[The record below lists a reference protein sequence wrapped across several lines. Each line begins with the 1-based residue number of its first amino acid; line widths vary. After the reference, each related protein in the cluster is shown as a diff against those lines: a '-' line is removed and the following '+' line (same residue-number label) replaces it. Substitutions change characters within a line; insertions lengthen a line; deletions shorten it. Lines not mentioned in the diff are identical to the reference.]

1 MSETILVTGAAGGN
15 QGATG
20 HRILHLLVERGF
32 KVRALVHKID
42 DRSQR
47 LEKLGVEVV
56 PGDLLDRQSVGKAL
70 RGIKRAYFTY
80 PVADGLM
87 EATAIFAAAAREA
100 KTEMVVNMSQF
111 QSNFNAPTL
120 RNLQH
125 RLADQIFDWADVG
138 ALHLNAPPFYE
149 NVRALITRTVT
160 DQDTIY
166 LPWGKGDAVFPLIGA
181 EDVSRVAAALLAAHD
196 LPAQTR
202 YALVGQVLTVAEIVD
217 TLSRVLNQPIRY
229 VEITDD
235 QWKKAMEERINRHAL
250 DHLSNLWRFFRT
262 SGIRKGE
269 QGFQVS
275 SIIEKLTGQRPQTLD
290 EFFRLNA
297 DSFGGIRQPV

>member
-1 MSETILVTGAAGGN
+1 MQMSDTILVTGAAGGN

-20 HRILHLLVERGF
+20 HTILHLLIKRGF

-42 DRSQR
+42 ERSRR
-47 LEKLGVEVV
+47 LENLEVEVL
-56 PGDLLDRQSVGKAL
+56 PGDLLDIDSVSKAL

-80 PVADGLM
+80 PVDDGLL

-100 KTEMVVNMSQF
+100 QTEMVVNMSQF
-111 QSNFNAPTL
+111 QSTSNAPTL

-160 DQDTIY
+160 DQNTIY
-166 LPWGKGDAVFPLIGA
+166 LPWGQGDAVFPLIAA
-181 EDVSRVAAALLAAHD
+181 EDVSRVAATLLAAND

-202 YALVGQVLTVAEIVD
+202 YPLVGEVPTVAEIVA
-217 TLSRVLNQPIRY
+217 TLSSVLNRPIRY

-235 QWKKAMEERINRHAL
+235 QWKKATEERINRHAL
-250 DHLSNLWRFFRT
+250 DHLSNLWRFFRN

-269 QGFQVS
+269 QGFEVS
-275 SIIEKLTGQRPQTLD
+275 NIIEQLTGQRPQTLE

-297 DSFGGIRQPV
+297 DSFGGIRS

>member
-20 HRILHLLVERGF
+20 HRILQLLVERGC

-42 DRSQR
+42 ERSQR
-47 LEKLGVEVV
+47 LEKLGVEVL
-56 PGDLLDRQSVGKAL
+56 PGDLLDLHSVSKAL

-111 QSNFNAPTL
+111 QSSSSAPTL

-138 ALHLNAPPFYE
+138 ALHLNAPVFYE
-149 NVRALITRTVT
+149 NVRALISRTVT
-160 DQDTIY
+160 DQNTIY

-181 EDVSRVAAALLAAHD
+181 EDVSRVAAALLAAD
-196 LPAQTR
+196 NLPAQTR
-202 YALVGQVLTVAEIVD
+202 YRLVGEVLTVAAIVD
-217 TLSRVLNQPIRY
+217 TVSRALNRPIRY

-235 QWKKAMEERINRHAL
+235 QWKKATEERINRHAL

-269 QGFQVS
+269 EGFEVS
-275 SIIEKLTGQRPQTLD
+275 KIIEQLTGQRPQTLE